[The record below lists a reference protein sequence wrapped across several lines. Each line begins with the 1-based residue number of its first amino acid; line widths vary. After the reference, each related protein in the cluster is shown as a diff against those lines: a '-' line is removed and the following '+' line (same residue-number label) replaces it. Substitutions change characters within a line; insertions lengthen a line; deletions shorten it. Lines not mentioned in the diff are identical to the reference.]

1 MKNKENTTLFE
12 HFSIA
17 AFVIGLLLTAL
28 VYFFLKQSLWVIGLG
43 LIISLGLGYLYCAL
57 HSASNKRKYIEVLE
71 RYSDECFQEI
81 MTRARDMLVD
91 PAEVESVHK
100 LRVAIRRFRAV
111 ISLAKY
117 HMDLDRYVEIQDFFR
132 QRGRE
137 LADLREMD
145 VLIESIHSI
154 PGMEDAEMIDKLRDM
169 RLAEQVEVVRLLDED
184 YIKNMQKMYEE
195 FIDEVKK
202 TDKYKFDESFDD
214 RLEGWDKYI
223 VKRLPEV
230 NDLPWSKVHRVRIKS
245 KKARYIS
252 EIFDEDISDT
262 YSSRAKEYKKV
273 QSNLGERCD
282 QLRNQ
287 EAIDEWIKNDSKR
300 IKLEKSI
307 YKRILDGE
315 VLSEEEIREIL
326 NPAPT
331 PTEEDVKPELADINL
346 VSTSEAQINESTMTG
361 DN

>member
-1 MKNKENTTLFE
+1 MKEKENKVVLQ
-12 HFSIA
+12 HFSIGI
-17 AFVIGLLLTAL
+17 FVIGLLLTAL
-28 VYFFLKQSLWVIGLG
+28 AYFFLKKSLWVIAIGV
-43 LIISLGLGYLYCAL
+43 IASLGLAYLYCAL
-57 HSASNKRKYIEVLE
+57 RSARNKRQYIEVLQ

-81 MTRARDMLVD
+81 LERVRNMLVD

-100 LRVAIRRFRAV
+100 LRVAIRRFRAI

-145 VLIESIHSI
+145 VLIDSIHSI
-154 PGMEDAEMIDKLRDM
+154 PGMEDAEMIDRLRALRED
-169 RLAEQVEVVRLLDED
+169 EQNKVVRLLDED
-184 YIKNMQKMYEE
+184 YIKTLQKMYDE
-195 FIDEVKK
+195 FLDEVKK
-202 TDKYKFDESFDD
+202 TDKYQFNESFDD

-262 YSSRAKEYKKV
+262 FSERAKEYKKV

-282 QLRNQ
+282 ALRNQ
-287 EAIDEWIKNDSKR
+287 EAIDEWIKSDNER
-300 IKLEKSI
+300 IKLEKKI

-315 VLSEEEIREIL
+315 ELSAEEIQRIL
-326 NPAPT
+326 NPET
-331 PTEEDVKPELADINL
+331 PSEQAGFSELESNL
-346 VSTSEAQINESTMTG
+346 ESNLEKQIEESTEAG
-361 DN
+361 VN